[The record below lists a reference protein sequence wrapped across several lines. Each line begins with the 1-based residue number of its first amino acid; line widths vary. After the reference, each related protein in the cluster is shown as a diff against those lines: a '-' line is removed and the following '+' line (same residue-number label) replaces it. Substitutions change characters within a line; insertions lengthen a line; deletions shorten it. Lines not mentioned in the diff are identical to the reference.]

1 MSSLTHE
8 ATPETGAGTPTE
20 RPNVLAR
27 IEAYKRREIAEAKL
41 RVPLAKLERKVAQAE
56 PVRGF
61 AAAIRS
67 HLAADRPALIA
78 EVKKAYRKLS
88 REKHPDKNPDNPEAV
103 NEFIQITK
111 AYTVSTAFS

>member
-20 RPNVLAR
+20 RPNVLTR

-61 AAAIRS
+61 AAAVR
-67 HLAADRPALIA
+67 APQGADRPARLA
-78 EVKKAYRKLS
+78 AG
-88 REKHPDKNPDNPEAV
+88 
-103 NEFIQITK
+103 
-111 AYTVSTAFS
+111 